1 MPLRAF
7 GQRFAF
13 IFLIL
18 ASSGLM
24 MLGKADHLLV
34 ERLRGTVTD
43 LITPVMDFVSRPAAT
58 ISQGIDNAR
67 ELVEL
72 RSENARL
79 REDNQRLLHWQETA
93 RQLYTQNELLR
104 DLLRFV
110 PEPEIRYTSARVVAD
125 TSGAFVRSMLINAGT
140 NHGATKGQAVV
151 TGEGLVGRV
160 ESAGLRSARV
170 LLITDLNSR
179 IPIRFESTRHRAI
192 LAGDNSGQPRLDFL
206 SPAGGVSV
214 GERVVTSGHGGAFPP
229 GVPIGRVSSV
239 TDGIIRVQPFVDL
252 GRLEY
257 VRVIDFEPV
266 ATLHSKRMDP
276 SKSKNADRGW

>member
-18 ASSGLM
+18 AATGLM
-24 MLGKADHLLV
+24 MLGKADYLLV
-34 ERLRGTVTD
+34 ERLRGTVAD
-43 LITPVMDFVSRPAAT
+43 VVTPVMDFVSRPAST
-58 ISQGIDNAR
+58 IAQGIDNAR
-67 ELVEL
+67 ELMEL
-72 RSENARL
+72 RSENVRL
-79 REDNQRLLHWQETA
+79 RDENQRLLHWQETA

-140 NHGATKGQAVV
+140 NHGVAKGQAVV
-151 TGEGLVGRV
+151 TGEGLVGRI
-160 ESAGLRSARV
+160 ESAGVRSARV

-179 IPIRFESTRHRAI
+179 IPIRFESTRQRAI

-206 SPAGGVSV
+206 SPPGAVTV

-229 GVPIGRVSSV
+229 GVPIGRVVSV

-257 VRVIDFEPV
+257 VRAIDFEPV
-266 ATLHSKRMDP
+266 ATLHSRRMDP
-276 SKSKNADRGW
+276 SKKGR